1 MDEIREHYGDEYF
14 DWLCD
19 LVNLRP
25 ASYETMMYELYNIDF
40 LWTIELDSNRGYDG
54 LLLRGD
60 FSHGDEELD
69 KINHLKN
76 KPCSVL
82 EALIGLAQRMDYI
95 LDDEDRGNRTRLWF
109 WEFVDNLGLRKYT
122 NRYMAELED
131 SGLSSQ
137 SAIIRICDDWM
148 LRRFSYDGRG
158 SPFPLNEPYE
168 DQRTL
173 DMIRQLNA
181 YVLENYMVDDTLM

>member
-1 MDEIREHYGDEYF
+1 
-14 DWLCD
+14 
-19 LVNLRP
+19 
-25 ASYETMMYELYNIDF
+25 
-40 LWTIELDSNRGYDG
+40 
-54 LLLRGD
+54 
-60 FSHGDEELD
+60 
-69 KINHLKN
+69 
-76 KPCSVL
+76 VL

-131 SGLSSQ
+131 AGLSSQ